1 MSQTSTCSSLAS
13 SVGVGVGSKLYYMA
27 IGEPPLSKGF
37 HCCTTVTKQ
46 FCRFYL
52 HVSSLSLPPTP
63 HQWKLQLSMLPF
75 ITVSF
80 LVTGSFIHSHADT
93 AKSLCEKLWGRRGLS
108 VLQTGQAGVR
118 ALRWPTGNRQIRH
131 PVWLTWI
138 CHTLL
143 HTHIHK
149 KALTDLLLPQYFLC
163 HDYSHIGHHVMFNNN
178 LSNMFLTLI
187 ITCVHAGAQ

>member
-1 MSQTSTCSSLAS
+1 MT
-13 SVGVGVGSKLYYMA
+13 
-27 IGEPPLSKGF
+27 IGKPPLSKGF

-52 HVSSLSLPPTP
+52 HLSSLSLPPTP

-80 LVTGSFIHSHADT
+80 LVTGSFIHSHAGT
-93 AKSLCEKLWGRRGLS
+93 AKSLCEKLCGRQGLS
-108 VLQTGQAGVR
+108 VLQTGQAGVS

-138 CHTLL
+138 CH
-143 HTHIHK
+143 IHK
-149 KALTDLLLPQYFLC
+149 HTQALTDLLLPQYFLC

-178 LSNMFLTLI
+178 LSNMLLTPI